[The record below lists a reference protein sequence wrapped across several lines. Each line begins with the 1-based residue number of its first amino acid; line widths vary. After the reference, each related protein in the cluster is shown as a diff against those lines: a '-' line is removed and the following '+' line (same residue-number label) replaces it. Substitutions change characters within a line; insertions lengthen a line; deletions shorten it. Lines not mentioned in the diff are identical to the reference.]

1 MEKCAFL
8 AINLVVG
15 DKMHFKINKEEFD
28 LYSLYYEKSCIIIY
42 LKLNN

>member
-15 DKMHFKINKEEFD
+15 DKIIKEEFD